1 MTLGAV
7 VIFIIVTLL
16 TWLFVGIIRLVRKK
30 RSNKDTVKRLT
41 KWVGIIY
48 GLTIVMLFVTVIING
63 GVDPVYQLPKEA
75 YGMASENILLENM
88 MTYFILLTTFGL
100 VASSI
105 FLWLRKRGHLLARIH
120 YTLYSG
126 TAIFFVLILY
136 YWNLL

>member
-1 MTLGAV
+1 MAA
-7 VIFIIVTLL
+7 I
-16 TWLFVGIIRLVRKK
+16 
-30 RSNKDTVKRLT
+30 
-41 KWVGIIY
+41 
-48 GLTIVMLFVTVIING
+48 
-63 GVDPVYQLPKEA
+63 DPVYQLPKEA

-100 VASSI
+100 VVSPY
-105 FLWLRKRGHLLARIH
+105 FMWLRKRGHLLAGIH